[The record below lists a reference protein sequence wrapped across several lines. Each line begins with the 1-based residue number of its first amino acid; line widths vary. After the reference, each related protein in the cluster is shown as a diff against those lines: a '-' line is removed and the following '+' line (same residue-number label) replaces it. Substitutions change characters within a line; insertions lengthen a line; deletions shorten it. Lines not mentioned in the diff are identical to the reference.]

1 MLSGGDYT
9 AEAEAGVGAADRRA
23 AWPRPWAEWDDGHPP
38 AAAAGV
44 AAGPREARRTAAE
57 VCSPRRSGAR
67 DSRHWDGAGSLTL
80 WGGEKTGKSYRIRGY
95 LRLSHV

>member
-57 VCSPRRSGAR
+57 VCSSRRSGAC
-67 DSRHWDGAGSLTL
+67 DSCDREVVQNQGVIWDCHTSKRY
-80 WGGEKTGKSYRIRGY
+80 W
-95 LRLSHV
+95 